1 MKESNK
7 KELYDGLAKSYGF
20 FEENTKFLKAV
31 YPEMTRDV
39 NNLYVVYT
47 IIKNG
52 LNQTINIGDIEVN
65 PVDDKV
71 EMQYK
76 SNTVSFIRED
86 FKHFLAQT
94 ITICEDILPQGTLVE
109 LDLEKIKV
117 PNPTSTQLYVV
128 ITKRFLGEETG
139 PFYQYGGELY
149 PTGNYGTGKIISFTP
164 ATIKRIVHKGYESE
178 IDNQFVYEIMNEIMV
193 KQHRLSMGFVENK
206 EA

>member
-71 EMQYK
+71 EMLK
-76 SNTVSFIRED
+76 IFSN
-86 FKHFLAQT
+86 
-94 ITICEDILPQGTLVE
+94 
-109 LDLEKIKV
+109 
-117 PNPTSTQLYVV
+117 
-128 ITKRFLGEETG
+128 
-139 PFYQYGGELY
+139 
-149 PTGNYGTGKIISFTP
+149 
-164 ATIKRIVHKGYESE
+164 
-178 IDNQFVYEIMNEIMV
+178 
-193 KQHRLSMGFVENK
+193 
-206 EA
+206 EANSI